1 MKDCNKLINSGI
13 ITRYI
18 LTIIIIYI
26 LSRTIADNKY
36 IYLILPI
43 ILTLLDEVDNIF
55 FYDFTK
61 LFHYQQIEKINNSCT
76 KSFYYQSSDKICD
89 TVSYLLISIFFKV
102 DYLFLFFILYRVIGV
117 ILFYITKNSKWLIIF
132 FDFAKE
138 YLIYLF
144 IFGENYFYI
153 PYFIFF
159 KICFEYYYHTKH
171 NLNNYTLILS

>member
-1 MKDCNKLINSGI
+1 MIDCNKLINAGI

-26 LSRTIADNKY
+26 LSRTIGNNKY

-43 ILTLLDEVDNIF
+43 ILHLLDSVDNIF

-61 LFHYQQIEKINNSCT
+61 LKKKKCS
-76 KSFYYQSSDKICD
+76 KLFYYQYNDKVSDLI
-89 TVSYLLISIFFKV
+89 SYLLIFIFFKI

-144 IFGENYFYI
+144 IFGQKYIYI
-153 PYFIFF
+153 PYFIFL
-159 KICFEYYYHTKH
+159 KICFEYYFHTKH
-171 NLNNYTLILS
+171 NLNNYTVTSS

>member
-1 MKDCNKLINSGI
+1 MIDCNKLINAGI

-26 LSRTIADNKY
+26 LSRTIRNNKY

-43 ILTLLDEVDNIF
+43 ILTLLDFVDTIF

-61 LFHYQQIEKINNSCT
+61 FKKEKCS
-76 KSFYYQSSDKICD
+76 KLFYYQYNDKVSDLI
-89 TVSYLLISIFFKV
+89 SYLLIFICFKI
-102 DYLFLFFILYRVIGV
+102 DYIFLFFILYRVIGV
-117 ILFYITKNSKWLIIF
+117 ILFYITKDSKWLIIF

-144 IFGENYFYI
+144 IFGQNYLYI
-153 PYFIFF
+153 PYFIIL
-159 KICFEYYYHTKH
+159 KICFEYYCHTKY
-171 NLNNYTLILS
+171 NLNNYTLTSS

>member
-1 MKDCNKLINSGI
+1 MIDCNKLINAGI

-26 LSRTIADNKY
+26 LSRTIGNNKY

-43 ILTLLDEVDNIF
+43 ILTLLDFVDTIF

-61 LFHYQQIEKINNSCT
+61 FKKEKCT

-102 DYLFLFFILYRVIGV
+102 DYFFLFFILYRVIGV
-117 ILFYITKNSKWLIIF
+117 ILFYITKDSKWLIIF

-144 IFGENYFYI
+144 IFGQNYLYI
-153 PYFIFF
+153 PYFIIL

-171 NLNNYTLILS
+171 NLNNYSSILS